1 MISVTTKGKHRVDAF
16 AKKLTHLQLGRL
28 GNKYGKLGVDALAA
42 HTPVDTGRTVSSW
55 DYIFE
60 NTKNGFSITWTNN
73 NTTSKGTPIIVFIQY
88 GHTLPG
94 GGYVQGVDVVNP
106 AMKPIFENLAKE
118 LWSEVTKL

>member
-1 MISVTTKGKHRVDAF
+1 MISVTTKGKYRADAF
-16 AKKLTHLQLGRL
+16 ANRLTHLQLSRIA
-28 GNKYGKLGVDALAA
+28 NKYGQLGVDALAA
-42 HTPVDTGRTVSSW
+42 HTPVDTGRTASSW
-55 DYIFE
+55 GYVVT

>member
-1 MISVTTKGKHRVDAF
+1 MISVTTKGKYRVDAF
-16 AKKLTHLQLGRL
+16 AKHLTRLQLGKL
-28 GNKYGKLGVDALAA
+28 CNKYGKLGVDALAA
-42 HTPVDTGRTVSSW
+42 NTPVDTGRTASSW
-55 DYIFE
+55 EYTFE
-60 NTKNGFSITWTNN
+60 NTRNGFSIAWTNN

>member
-1 MISVTTKGKHRVDAF
+1 MISVTTKGKYRVDAF
-16 AKKLTHLQLGRL
+16 AKQLTHLQLGRL
-28 GNKYGKLGVDALAA
+28 GNKYGKLGVDALASN
-42 HTPVDTGRTVSSW
+42 TPVDTGKTASSW
-55 DYIFE
+55 GYVFE

-73 NTTSKGTPIIVFIQY
+73 NTTSNGTPIIVFIQY

-118 LWSEVTKL
+118 LWLEVTKL

>member
-1 MISVTTKGKHRVDAF
+1 MISVTTKGKYRVDAF
-16 AKKLTHLQLGRL
+16 AKQLTHLQLGKL

-42 HTPVDTGRTVSSW
+42 NTPVDTGRTASSW
-55 DYIFE
+55 EYTFE
-60 NTKNGFSITWTNN
+60 NTRNGFSIAWTN